1 MKLPAQKALPSEK
14 EFSAPS
20 GQEDLDFDLDITL
33 AVDDKTRH
41 YLYFGV
47 HRSAEEKE
55 RSGHATDFGGATV
68 TRKARMHN
76 GRGNAD
82 LTLDESSFEL
92 VKCPTQLSTED
103 FYNLDAD
110 GGKKLEKYKSEVE
123 KVVKA
128 KIGCDEVVFVPGFH
142 QVRNAAKQTGL
153 QATKVAGYAGG
164 GPHTDSSPLSGDEQA
179 CLLLSQLEARDG
191 ADPDKKTRYKRYLY
205 LNAWR
210 NISEDPIENDHLA
223 MMDERTA
230 VKPDDYV
237 TKDLFGPGYSVVQ
250 YALSARHADQHK
262 WYYFPAM
269 EKDECILFKQTDSD
283 WTKPGRTCFHMSAH
297 DARVQTHRP
306 RESIELRMF
315 CFWKEAAV
323 DSMPTAEN
331 FNLAPAENPEG
342 AAPYSGSPADYVEK
356 FAALTTMRGWPE
368 MGRAWVRR
376 TLQTHG
382 ANRDAGIAAIT
393 EVLVDDALGY
403 QGTKHFAPKEKAAI
417 VAVLLADEG
426 VYMAAARKH
435 FLALVADNAPRARWW
450 KFW

>member
-1 MKLPAQKALPSEK
+1 MPTAAGMKLPAQKALPSEK

-20 GQEDLDFDLDITL
+20 GQEDLAFDLDITL

-47 HRSAEEKE
+47 QRSAEEKE

-110 GGKKLEKYKSEVE
+110 GGKNLEKYKSEVE

-128 KIGCDEVVFVPGFH
+128 KTGCDEVVFMPGSH

-153 QATKVAGYAGG
+153 TATKVAGYASG
-164 GPHTDSSPLSGDEQA
+164 GPHTDSSALSGD
-179 CLLLSQLEARDG
+179 
-191 ADPDKKTRYKRYLY
+191 
-205 LNAWR
+205 
-210 NISEDPIENDHLA
+210 
-223 MMDERTA
+223 
-230 VKPDDYV
+230 
-237 TKDLFGPGYSVVQ
+237 
-250 YALSARHADQHK
+250 
-262 WYYFPAM
+262 
-269 EKDECILFKQTDSD
+269 
-283 WTKPGRTCFHMSAH
+283 
-297 DARVQTHRP
+297 
-306 RESIELRMF
+306 
-315 CFWKEAAV
+315 
-323 DSMPTAEN
+323 EN
-331 FNLAPAENPEG
+331 FNLAPTKNPAAG
-342 AAPYSGSPADYVEK
+342 AGTPYSGSPANYVEK
-356 FAALTTMRGWPE
+356 FAALTTMQGWPE
-368 MGRAWVRR
+368 QGLAWVKS

-393 EVLVDDALGY
+393 EFLVDDALGY

-426 VYMAAARKH
+426 AYMAAARKH
-435 FLALVADNAPRARWW
+435 FLALVADDAS
-450 KFW
+450 

>member
-1 MKLPAQKALPSEK
+1 MKLPAEKVLPSEK

-20 GQEDLDFDLDITL
+20 GQKDLDFDLDITL

-47 HRSAEEKE
+47 QRSAEEKE

-110 GGKKLEKYKSEVE
+110 GGKNLEKYKSEVE

-128 KIGCDEVVFVPGFH
+128 KIGCDEVVFLPAK
-142 QVRNAAKQTGL
+142 NPAAG
-153 QATKVAGYAGG
+153 AG
-164 GPHTDSSPLSGDEQA
+164 T
-179 CLLLSQLEARDG
+179 
-191 ADPDKKTRYKRYLY
+191 
-205 LNAWR
+205 
-210 NISEDPIENDHLA
+210 
-223 MMDERTA
+223 
-230 VKPDDYV
+230 
-237 TKDLFGPGYSVVQ
+237 
-250 YALSARHADQHK
+250 
-262 WYYFPAM
+262 
-269 EKDECILFKQTDSD
+269 
-283 WTKPGRTCFHMSAH
+283 
-297 DARVQTHRP
+297 
-306 RESIELRMF
+306 
-315 CFWKEAAV
+315 
-323 DSMPTAEN
+323 
-331 FNLAPAENPEG
+331 
-342 AAPYSGSPADYVEK
+342 PYSGSPADYVEK
-356 FAALTTMRGWPE
+356 FAALTTMQGWPE
-368 MGRAWVRR
+368 QALAWVKG

-426 VYMAAARKH
+426 AYMAAARKH
-435 FLALVADNAPRARWW
+435 FLALVADDAS
-450 KFW
+450 